1 MNEALVACVGAE
13 TRERV
18 CVWSTIGDLGGLCG
32 GAWCDGR
39 EQQRE
44 QEQEQREGRVR
55 AARWS
60 WWPTPTQL
68 HSGMLLYH
76 LLVDVTQSNGASER
90 AREVQCCRARYL
102 EERCGAEGRREGGR
116 KEGNI
121 VLLLRRWPGIAY
133 CSESIFTCRVCDS
146 LFVQQPQ
153 SAPSAL
159 HYERLQRSTL
169 VRSPPPRQRSSSSVV
184 SPPRLSPWSR
194 YRRLSIQYPHPYT
207 PTNLPLVY
215 LSGLSP
221 GGPVFHRRRKDTIT
235 HRERVATLSH
245 SHTHD
250 HHESAARIAMEAS
263 SRFDL

>member
-90 AREVQCCRARYL
+90 ASER
-102 EERCGAEGRREGGR
+102 ERCSVVERDILRSRCGGAER
-116 KEGNI
+116 KEGRKYRVASEALAWYR
-121 VLLLRRWPGIAY
+121 VLFGIDF
-133 CSESIFTCRVCDS
+133 CV
-146 LFVQQPQ
+146 
-153 SAPSAL
+153 
-159 HYERLQRSTL
+159 
-169 VRSPPPRQRSSSSVV
+169 SSVRFALCAAA
-184 SPPRLSPWSR
+184 SERSLRPPL
-194 YRRLSIQYPHPYT
+194 
-207 PTNLPLVY
+207 
-215 LSGLSP
+215 
-221 GGPVFHRRRKDTIT
+221 
-235 HRERVATLSH
+235 
-245 SHTHD
+245 
-250 HHESAARIAMEAS
+250 
-263 SRFDL
+263 